1 MAWRLLAVL
10 LVLTG
15 PPGPHP
21 SSSRVTM
28 ARSRPQCAGCRLHAP
43 YAWASATKTVISTG
57 SASSLG
63 RCITDADC
71 AIFPPV
77 CQHCELGGCEGF
89 PTINPDGSIS
99 IVICPI
105 PH

>member
-28 ARSRPQCAGCRLHAP
+28 AR
-43 YAWASATKTVISTG
+43 
-57 SASSLG
+57 
-63 RCITDADC
+63 
-71 AIFPPV
+71 
-77 CQHCELGGCEGF
+77 
-89 PTINPDGSIS
+89 
-99 IVICPI
+99 
-105 PH
+105 